1 MKAVRLDLR
10 LMAASALALMAG
22 LAVHLATR
30 PEPTTEVLVA
40 ATVLPPGVPLAELE
54 VDTRSLPPLP
64 GLVEASRL
72 DSVSQHSLLAALA
85 PGEPLLESLLL
96 PPGDRPDSVALTL
109 DPSQAVQGDLLPG
122 DRVDIYASGD
132 EGTAQIAWDVLVLSV
147 GASSGMAGEQVA
159 LVLAADPDLA
169 AAIIAAA
176 AGSRID
182 LVRRAR

>member
-1 MKAVRLDLR
+1 MRAIRLDLR
-10 LMAASALALMAG
+10 LVVASTLALVAG

-40 ATVLPPGVPLAELE
+40 AAVLPPGVPLADLE
-54 VDTRSLPPLP
+54 VATRSLPPLP

-72 DSVSQHSLLAALA
+72 DSVAEHSLVAALA

-96 PPGDRPDSVALTL
+96 PPGDLPDSVALTL

-122 DRVDIYASGD
+122 DRVDLYASD
-132 EGTAQIAWDVLVLSV
+132 DDGTTPIAWDVLVLSV
-147 GASSGMAGEQVA
+147 GTAGGMAGEQVA

-176 AGSRID
+176 AGARID